1 MKLKLENIKSEK
13 AQELANL
20 IRSYNRSNREPSKS
34 ESLNIYIEDDCG
46 NLIAG
51 IVAETFGIGS
61 RLNICM
67 PNVK

>member
-13 AQELANL
+13 AHELANL
-20 IRSYNRSNREPSKS
+20 IRSYNRANREPSKS

-67 PNVK
+67 